1 MVEALPLLG
10 GWVALR
16 NIMFW
21 ISKSFPL
28 HKTPSANL

>member
-10 GWVALR
+10 GGALR